1 MSSNE
6 HHEVNKNSSA
16 AELHPRSLGSV
27 VSEGTPVLK
36 RAAPRSAI
44 LQS

>member
-16 AELHPRSLGSV
+16 AELHPRSV

>member
-6 HHEVNKNSSA
+6 YHEVNKNSSA

-27 VSEGTPVLK
+27 SEGTPVLK